1 MELPTEELLNNENT
15 GERDKLSTH
24 KVLWFTVAYSSIA
37 QSSEVIEYFSSSSCF
52 PPVESSEDIW
62 SEGPA
67 SGQPAGEYDW
77 CDDRAVEDTQGCW
90 GGQGGGDWCLTNN
103 ISPPPCWSLVV

>member
-1 MELPTEELLNNENT
+1 MELPTEELLNNEYT

-24 KVLWFTVAYSSIA
+24 KVLWFTVAHSSIA

-67 SGQPAGEYDW
+67 SGQQESTTGVMTGLWRTLRD
-77 CDDRAVEDTQGCW
+77 VEEGREEETDV
-90 GGQGGGDWCLTNN
+90 LL
-103 ISPPPCWSLVV
+103 II

>member
-1 MELPTEELLNNENT
+1 MELPTEELLNNEYT

-67 SGQPAGEYDW
+67 SGQQESTTGVMTGLWRTLRD
-77 CDDRAVEDTQGCW
+77 VEEGREEETDV
-90 GGQGGGDWCLTNN
+90 LL
-103 ISPPPCWSLVV
+103 II